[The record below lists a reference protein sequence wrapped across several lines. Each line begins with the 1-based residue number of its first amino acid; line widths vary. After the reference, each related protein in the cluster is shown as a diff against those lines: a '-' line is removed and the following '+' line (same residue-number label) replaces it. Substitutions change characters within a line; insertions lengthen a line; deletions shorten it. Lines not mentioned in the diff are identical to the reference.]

1 MNRITKAKLE
11 QRQSDLR
18 AMLRWITYLYN
29 RNGNII
35 IIVRKYKTLEKEIDK
50 IKRKLKELYDTC
62 K

>member
-18 AMLRWITYLYN
+18 AMLRWVTYLYN

>member
-18 AMLRWITYLYN
+18 AMLRWIIYLYN

-50 IKRKLKELYDTC
+50 IKRKLKEGERR
-62 K
+62 

>member
-1 MNRITKAKLE
+1 MNRITRAKLE

-18 AMLRWITYLYN
+18 AMLRWVTYLYN
-29 RNGNII
+29 RNGNTI

-50 IKRKLKELYDTC
+50 IKRKLKEGER